1 MKQPPVATLAAESV
15 AAARA
20 EFIADVRAGL
30 GRSGP
35 KMLPPKYLYDD
46 VGSAL
51 FEAISRLPEYGLTRA
66 DERILRSAAP
76 HIVGRL
82 EPPVLVAELGSGSG
96 RKTRWI
102 LQALARRQETTYFPI
117 DISAAALAQCERE
130 LGRLERVRWIGLE
143 RDYSS
148 GIAEVVARRRHDER
162 VLVLFLGSTIGNF
175 ERAEADAFLRQLRRS
190 LAPGDAL
197 LLGTDLEKPVARLIP
212 AYDDPAGITA
222 AFTRNLLVR
231 MNRELGADFDPK
243 QFEHEARWSAA
254 ERRIEIRLR
263 ATTAQRV
270 HIPAADLEVTFAVGE
285 ALWTENSHKYAEHEA
300 VEIARRTGFRCEGQ
314 WFDREWPFA
323 ESLLIAH

>member
-1 MKQPPVATLAAESV
+1 MKLPLVATLPADSV

-20 EFIADVRAGL
+20 ELIADVRAGL
-30 GRSGP
+30 GHPGP
-35 KMLPPKYLYDD
+35 KTLPPKYLYDD

-82 EPPVLVAELGSGSG
+82 ELPVLVAELGSGSG

-130 LGRLERVRWIGLE
+130 LGRLPGVRWIGLE

-148 GIAEVVARRRHDER
+148 GVAEVVARRGRDQR

-175 ERAEADAFLRQLRRS
+175 ERTEADAFLRQLRRA

-197 LLGTDLEKPVARLIP
+197 LLGTDLEKPIARLLP
-212 AYDDPAGITA
+212 AYDDPGGSTA
-222 AFTRNLLVR
+222 AFNRNLLVR
-231 MNRELGADFDPK
+231 MNRELGADFDPAR
-243 QFEHEARWSAA
+243 FEHEVRWSAA

-263 ATTAQRV
+263 ATSAQRV
-270 HIPAADLEVTFAVGE
+270 RIPAADLEVTFAAGE

-300 VEIARRTGFRCEGQ
+300 VEIARRTGFRCEGE
-314 WFDREWPFA
+314 WVDREWPFA